1 MDFFNKKEK
10 IIHNKFFKNGY
21 LVFDIDQNK
30 SLNEIKKKIII
41 YSENWIKK
49 KKSIKISKFKKSKLL
64 DEIHNYVTQS
74 ELNDFRLYIYNK
86 INQSKDFQKHYYNL
100 GKKYIDILCG
110 NELVMQKKCNLSI
123 QMPNDDSSLLPLHAD
138 VWVGDSEYELVFWL
152 PLVNIYKT
160 KAMYILSPEQNKKYS
175 KIFYKFK
182 SIDEIYKKVKKNL
195 KWININYGQG
205 LLFTQNLMHGNIVNI
220 EKDTRWSF
228 NCRFK
233 SILSPYRDKEL
244 GNFFR
249 PITVRPLT
257 ILGMNYKFP
266 YSK

>member
-1 MDFFNKKEK
+1 MKLRKRL
-10 IIHNKFFKNGY
+10 
-21 LVFDIDQNK
+21 LVFHQNG
-30 SLNEIKKKIII
+30 L
-41 YSENWIKK
+41 KK
-49 KKSIKISKFKKSKLL
+49 KKLIKLSKLKKSKLL
-64 DEIHNYVTQS
+64 DEVHKYIDQS
-74 ELNDFRLYIYNK
+74 ELNEFRLYIYNR
-86 INQSKDFQKHYYNL
+86 INQSKSFQKSYYNL
-100 GKKYIDILCG
+100 GKKYIDMLCG

-160 KAMYILSPEQNKKYS
+160 KAMYILSPEENKKYS
-175 KIFYKFK
+175 KFFFKFK
-182 SIDEIYKKVKKNL
+182 SIDEIYKKVKKKL
-195 KWININYGQG
+195 KWIKLDYGQG
-205 LLFTQNLMHGNIVNI
+205 LLFSQNLMHGNIVNL
-220 EKDTRWSF
+220 EKETRWSF

-257 ILGMNYKFP
+257 ILGMNYEFP
-266 YSK
+266 NS